1 MTQTAELRVV
11 GEAWDALQPFLGV
24 DKCVG
29 CECLQAALTELL
41 MALEALP
48 VSSEQENLLTAV
60 RDGLDLLNLHG
71 CLGCE
76 PCEPADALVSFYRAR
91 DDATQAGGGCACGP
105 SCTDDVPTSFP
116 SPVPLPQTGR
126 GEGEGG

>member
-1 MTQTAELRVV
+1 MTPTTELTLI
-11 GEAWDALQPFLGV
+11 GGAWNTLQPFLGV

-48 VSSEQENLLTAV
+48 PSAEQERLLTAV
-60 RDGLDLLNLHG
+60 RGGLDLLNLHG
-71 CLGCE
+71 CLGCD
-76 PCEPADALVSFYRAR
+76 PCGPADALVSFYRAR
-91 DDATQAGGGCACGP
+91 DATAMAGRCACGS
-105 SCTDDVPTSFP
+105 SCTDGVPASFP
-116 SPVPLPQTGR
+116 SPIPLPETGG